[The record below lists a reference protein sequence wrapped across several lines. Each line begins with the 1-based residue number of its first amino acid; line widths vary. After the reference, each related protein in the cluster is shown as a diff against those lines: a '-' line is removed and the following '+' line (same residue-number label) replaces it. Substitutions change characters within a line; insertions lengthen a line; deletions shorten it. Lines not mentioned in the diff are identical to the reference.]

1 MRWLHTTVIVV
12 LIAGILI
19 FAVQNLQSITVSFLN
34 LKVSAP
40 LAVLFALVYM
50 LGMVTGGSSLALIRW
65 AMDSSNKSGWALA
78 PRRGFCRAKSA

>member
-65 AMDSSNKSGWALA
+65 AMDSSNKSG
-78 PRRGFCRAKSA
+78 